1 MNAKFVV
8 DDVKVGVRVHTCDGT
23 VQGLV
28 KKEEI
33 VRTVRELIMYGEA
46 GAVMPKNVAKIA
58 AQAHLALSDGGSSWK
73 AVEEMIGDLCVR
85 ET

>member
-1 MNAKFVV
+1 VM
-8 DDVKVGVRVHTCDGT
+8 
-23 VQGLV
+23 
-28 KKEEI
+28 
-33 VRTVRELIMYGEA
+33 ELLMYGEA
-46 GAVMPKNVAKIA
+46 GAVMSKNVAKIA